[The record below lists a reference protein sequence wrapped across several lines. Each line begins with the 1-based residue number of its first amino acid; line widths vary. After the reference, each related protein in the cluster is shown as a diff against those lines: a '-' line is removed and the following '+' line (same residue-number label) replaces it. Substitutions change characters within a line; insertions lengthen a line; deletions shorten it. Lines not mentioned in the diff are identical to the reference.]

1 MCVCSLWSSWD
12 LSLIREVPCPLPTS
26 YPVLRLELSSFRG
39 WATHWVSDPLVH
51 TYNTPAQTYV
61 HMLLAFKVLGIWWF
75 GDIELT
81 HVICLQ
87 DYSTT
92 SSLLASKA
100 SPSSR
105 LNVRKLPHAA
115 YVILHIMCLLISLT
129 QMHFIPLVYS
139 YSKIF
144 NCSDLFHLQYWDQLP
159 VQRAVRRLQQPAVG
173 GLG

>member
-26 YPVLRLELSSFRG
+26 YPVLRLELSSLRG
-39 WATHWVSDPLVH
+39 WATLWVSDPAPSAYIQH
-51 TYNTPAQTYV
+51 TRTD
-61 HMLLAFKVLGIWWF
+61 MLLAFNVLGIWWF

-81 HVICLQ
+81 HIICLQ

-92 SSLLASKA
+92 SPLLASKA

-115 YVILHIMCLLISLT
+115 YVILHILCA
-129 QMHFIPLVYS
+129 
-139 YSKIF
+139 
-144 NCSDLFHLQYWDQLP
+144 CSFRSP
-159 VQRAVRRLQQPAVG
+159 KCI
-173 GLG
+173 